1 MLDMGRAARHI
12 PSRLG
17 EKLLGLRNSLCLT
30 QEQMLKRL
38 DLPGE
43 IQQTSIS
50 QYERGK
56 IEPPIFVLLRY
67 AEVANVWL
75 EVLLRDELEL
85 PDKIPAKPK
94 SEGVRRKTQ
103 PKTKSKPAHQAPARR
118 KR

>member
-1 MLDMGRAARHI
+1 MGRASRHI

-17 EKLLGLRNSLCLT
+17 EKLLCLRNSLGLT
-30 QEQMLKRL
+30 QELMLKRL
-38 DLPGE
+38 DLPSE

-75 EVLLRDELEL
+75 EVLLRDELNL
-85 PDKIPAKPK
+85 PDDIPARTK
-94 SEGVRRKTQ
+94 SEGVRRKARS
-103 PKTKSKPAHQAPARR
+103 KSNSSPAPQAPARR

>member
-1 MLDMGRAARHI
+1 MGRRARHI
-12 PSRLG
+12 PERLPQ
-17 EKLLGLRNSLCLT
+17 KLIRIREALGLT
-30 QEQMLKRL
+30 QQEMLERL

-43 IQQTSIS
+43 ILQTSIS

-75 EVLLRDELEL
+75 EVLVRDNLDL
-85 PDKIPAKPK
+85 PAKLPSHVK
-94 SEGVRRKTQ
+94 HVGIPYSQIK
-103 PKTKSKPAHQAPARR
+103 KKIR

>member
-1 MLDMGRAARHI
+1 MGRAARHI

-17 EKLLGLRNSLCLT
+17 EKLLRLRNSLGLT
-30 QEQMLKRL
+30 QAQMLQRL
-38 DLPGE
+38 NLPRE

-75 EVLLRDELEL
+75 EVLLRDELDL
-85 PDKIPAKPK
+85 PEKIPSPTKH
-94 SEGVRRKTQ
+94 EGIARPSTKRRKT
-103 PKTKSKPAHQAPARR
+103 
-118 KR
+118 